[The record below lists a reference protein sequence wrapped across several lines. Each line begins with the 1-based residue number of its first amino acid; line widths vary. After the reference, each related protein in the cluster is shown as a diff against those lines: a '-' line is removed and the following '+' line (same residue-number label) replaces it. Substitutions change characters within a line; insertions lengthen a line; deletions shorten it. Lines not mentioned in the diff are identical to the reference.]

1 MAFTKARV
9 RIAFDLASHTAA
21 VDVMTSSQPAI
32 WKGNDVQFEIAAFYD
47 GVLADMS
54 SVTSI
59 TLEIK
64 PSPTITDAA
73 LFTGTVSGAG
83 ATITQE
89 NWDNRT
95 AQQFLIPMTAAQ
107 NNIDLQGNF
116 NRTCWLVAR
125 VTCGTTYFTLG
136 TATITVIED
145 GH

>member
-21 VDVMTSSQPAI
+21 IDAMTSSQPAI
-32 WKGNDVQFEIAAFYD
+32 WRGNDVQFELAAFFD
-47 GVLADMS
+47 GALADMS

-73 LFTGTVSGAG
+73 LFTGTVAGAG
-83 ATITQE
+83 AVITQA

-107 NNIDLQGNF
+107 NNFDLLGQF
-116 NRTCWLVAR
+116 RRDCWLVAR
-125 VTCGTTYFTLG
+125 ATCGTTYFTLG
-136 TATITVIED
+136 GATITVFED